1 MSCAFYLDEVDRKA
15 PLPFQGRFLKY
26 RLLRQML
33 NTAASLPSGPQRAAV
48 DDAFMSSL
56 QLQATDVNRL
66 FEETALQL
74 AASGTTDEK
83 RHKSS
88 FSHLFKLPSVLSK
101 GKHGHSSL
109 NPNAPS
115 EKELADKAYW
125 CREFAQINAV
135 VLRKLLEHHDAM
147 LGSTT
152 GRSLLQACWDDN
164 AGCGTQK
171 CMGAAFLHS
180 PLLAE
185 LQALE
190 SRVREDT
197 AAATQS
203 ALVQESVRAFDPAST
218 LIDQLRT
225 SADPKNDSDFDRQIA
240 YQIQVQN
247 TIKKGVVQHWLDK
260 AQVNDKSTD
269 FGGLKNELEA
279 SGVEADASP
288 ALVVPLDA
296 DCKAAADAGDD
307 EDWTCLS
314 CLNILYQPFG
324 LKCGHRFCKTC
335 VLNAVGLRGM
345 YGDPERVWQQ

>member
-1 MSCAFYLDEVDRKA
+1 
-15 PLPFQGRFLKY
+15 
-26 RLLRQML
+26 ML
-33 NTAASLPSGPQRAAV
+33 NTAASLTSGPQRAAV
-48 DDAFMSSL
+48 EDAFMSSL

-74 AASGTTDEK
+74 AGSGTTDEK
-83 RHKSS
+83 RHKSR

-115 EKELADKAYW
+115 EKVLADTAYW

-135 VLRKLLEHHDAM
+135 ALRKLLEHHDAM

-164 AGCGTQK
+164 AGCGTQN

-197 AAATQS
+197 VAAMES
-203 ALVQESVRAFDPAST
+203 ALLQESVRAFDPASA

-225 SADPKNDSDFDRQIA
+225 SADPKNDSDFDREIA

-260 AQVNDKSTD
+260 AQ
-269 FGGLKNELEA
+269 GGVKNELEA
-279 SGVEADASP
+279 SEVEADASP
-288 ALVVPLDA
+288 ALIVPLDA

-307 EDWTCLS
+307 EDWTCPS
-314 CLNILYQPFG
+314 CLNILYQPLG

-335 VLNAVGLRGM
+335 VLNAVGLRGA
-345 YGDPERVWQQ
+345 YGDPEKLLTAIVDSTAN

>member
-1 MSCAFYLDEVDRKA
+1 
-15 PLPFQGRFLKY
+15 
-26 RLLRQML
+26 ML

-48 DDAFMSSL
+48 DDAFMSS
-56 QLQATDVNRL
+56 
-66 FEETALQL
+66 
-74 AASGTTDEK
+74 SGTTDEK
-83 RHKSS
+83 RHKSR

-125 CREFAQINAV
+125 CRDFAQINAV
-135 VLRKLLEHHDAM
+135 ALRKLLEHHDAM

-152 GRSLLQACWDDN
+152 
-164 AGCGTQK
+164 GCGTQK

-203 ALVQESVRAFDPAST
+203 ALVQESVRAFDPASA

-279 SGVEADASP
+279 SEAMMRIGP
-288 ALVVPLDA
+288 V
-296 DCKAAADAGDD
+296 
-307 EDWTCLS
+307 S
-314 CLNILYQPFG
+314 C
-324 LKCGHRFCKTC
+324 
-335 VLNAVGLRGM
+335 VW
-345 YGDPERVWQQ
+345 DPERVLAAIDSNAKCPECEQAGMFKGAVYLEQVHQLVKQRFPVQWLGRQADNRYRTQYLKDWNRLQL